1 MQAEPRELEQRTED
15 LESRVD
21 RIEEI
26 LPNLATKEDLRAT
39 EQRLRT
45 EITDTEQRLRTEIT
59 DVEQRVRT
67 HFDVVSE
74 DLRHHIQL
82 VAEAVAT
89 LAERGR

>member
-15 LESRVD
+15 LERRVD

-45 EITDTEQRLRTEIT
+45 EITE
-59 DVEQRVRT
+59 VEQRVRT

-74 DLRHHIQL
+74 DLRHHVQL

>member
-15 LESRVD
+15 VERRVD

-45 EITDTEQRLRTEIT
+45 EITE
-59 DVEQRVRT
+59 VEQRVRT

-74 DLRHHIQL
+74 DLRHHVQL